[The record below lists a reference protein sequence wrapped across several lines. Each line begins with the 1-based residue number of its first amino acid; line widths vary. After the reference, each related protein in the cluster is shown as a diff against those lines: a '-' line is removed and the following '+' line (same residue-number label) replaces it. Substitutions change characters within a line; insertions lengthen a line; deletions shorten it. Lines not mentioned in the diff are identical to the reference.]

1 MLKVLALKY
10 LQKRNKNE
18 KIKRI
23 FNIFSKPCNMIYP
36 IKYEIN
42 HYKEVINIW
51 KSYKREK
58 KIYNNDFLIKDI
70 FDFHLSNTN
79 HVILFYSK
87 NNKNALLMSKIDNEY
102 INLIIPAY
110 SLRNKGVSIISTFTE
125 GT

>member
-10 LQKRNKNE
+10 LQKRDKNE
-18 KIKRI
+18 KIRTI
-23 FNIFSKPCNMIYP
+23 FNIFSNPCNIVYP

-42 HYKEVINIW
+42 DYKEVIDIW
-51 KSYKREK
+51 KPYKSGK

-70 FDFHLSNTN
+70 FDFHLSNTD

-87 NNKNALLMSKIDNEY
+87 NKINALLMSKIDNEY

-110 SLRNKGVSIISTFTE
+110 SLKNKGVSIVSTFT
-125 GT
+125 

>member
-10 LQKRNKNE
+10 LQKRNKNK

-23 FNIFSKPCNMIYP
+23 FNIFSKPCNIAYP

-42 HYKEVINIW
+42 NYKEVIDIW
-51 KSYKREK
+51 KLYKNEK
-58 KIYNNDFLIKDI
+58 KIFNNDFLIKDI
-70 FDFHLSNTN
+70 FDFHLSNIN

-102 INLIIPAY
+102 INIIIPAY
-110 SLRNKGVSIISTFTE
+110 SLRNKGVSMVSTFT
-125 GT
+125 